1 MKKGILIQCVA
12 SGVLIGALVL
22 IENGESPKIAVA
34 GDNKLPA
41 TVVVVDVKKAVIDSE
56 VRSEASATSS
66 SQSPLDN
73 PNFQLTPEEIL
84 AMYNWGDARGYDVDG
99 RFTLSY
105 ESMDDETLLALANQN
120 DPKAHLVLANRIL
133 ALAKEERSFS
143 QDVDPVEKFD
153 AVEKHLYDASVLG
166 YSSTLNELSELMK
179 LRSIRDFKGRQE
191 WKVAAYKFAYIGER
205 RGDPNA
211 ATQLEVL
218 RLAYPL
224 SDADNQ
230 SILIQADNTY
240 NEMSLQRANLG
251 LPEFDNTTSPEAQAA
266 IQRLKEYAQEIANKM
281 AESLTNKQTDY

>member
-1 MKKGILIQCVA
+1 MKKGILILCVA
-12 SGVLIGALVL
+12 SGVLIGVLVL
-22 IENGESPKIAVA
+22 IENSESPIIAVA

-41 TVVVVDVKKAVIDSE
+41 TVVVADVKKAVIESE

-73 PNFQLTPEEIL
+73 PNFQLTREEIL

-153 AVEKHLYDASVLG
+153 AVEKHLYEASVLG
-166 YSSTLNELSELMK
+166 YSSTLNELSELMY
-179 LRSIRDFKGRQE
+179 LRSIRDFKGRHE
-191 WKVAAYKFAYIGER
+191 WRLAAYKFAYISER

-211 ATQLEVL
+211 GTRLDVL
-218 RLAYPL
+218 RQTEPL
-224 SDADNQ
+224 SEADNQ

-240 NEMSLQRANLG
+240 NEMSLQRTNLG

-266 IQRLKEYAQEIANKM
+266 LQRMREYSKEIAKQI
-281 AESLTNKQTDY
+281 AESLTNKQN